1 MAIGKIKSKPIIQYN
16 LDMKKINEFKSIN
29 EASKFLQVHPY
40 TISNICNNK
49 YNYNKHHRHIKN
61 YILEWKL
68 DSC

>member
-1 MAIGKIKSKPIIQYN
+1 
-16 LDMKKINEFKSIN
+16 MKKINEFKSIN